1 MDFVAAGIV
10 LGFSIYEYYKDK
22 IHDNTQTKIL
32 SLPRNK
38 KDVVIYRYGG
48 TNPGNLTPSQ
58 KDSDTAY
65 RSQQFHL
72 GWEEKQL
79 LQQLIH

>member
-38 KDVVIYRYGG
+38 KILLFIGM
-48 TNPGNLTPSQ
+48 
-58 KDSDTAY
+58 
-65 RSQQFHL
+65 
-72 GWEEKQL
+72 EERIL
-79 LQQLIH
+79 EI

>member
-48 TNPGNLTPSQ
+48 TNPGNLT
-58 KDSDTAY
+58 
-65 RSQQFHL
+65 
-72 GWEEKQL
+72 
-79 LQQLIH
+79 

>member
-38 KDVVIYRYGG
+38 KDVVIYSLLRKI
-48 TNPGNLTPSQ
+48 Q
-58 KDSDTAY
+58 IQAY

>member
-1 MDFVAAGIV
+1 MVIVGAVSKGISISGGSAVAIATSDGPSPVMDFVAAGIV

-38 KDVVIYRYGG
+38 KDVVINRYGV
-48 TNPGNLTPSQ
+48 TNP
-58 KDSDTAY
+58 
-65 RSQQFHL
+65 
-72 GWEEKQL
+72 
-79 LQQLIH
+79 

>member
-38 KDVVIYRYGG
+38 KDIVIYRYGG

-58 KDSDTAY
+58 KDSDTGLSFSTIPPSTA
-65 RSQQFHL
+65 S
-72 GWEEKQL
+72 G
-79 LQQLIH
+79 

>member
-48 TNPGNLTPSQ
+48 TNPGNLTGMVYVA
-58 KDSDTAY
+58 KDGPTQVSVY
-65 RSQQFHL
+65 PL
-72 GWEEKQL
+72 GGTMERL
-79 LQQLIH
+79 G

>member
-58 KDSDTAY
+58 KDC
-65 RSQQFHL
+65 SQQFHL

>member
-38 KDVVIYRYGG
+38 KDVAISVSY
-48 TNPGNLTPSQ
+48 THLTLPT
-58 KDSDTAY
+58 KA
-65 RSQQFHL
+65 
-72 GWEEKQL
+72 
-79 LQQLIH
+79 

>member
-48 TNPGNLTPSQ
+48 TNPGNLTAFSERFR
-58 KDSDTAY
+58 Y
-65 RSQQFHL
+65 R
-72 GWEEKQL
+72 
-79 LQQLIH
+79 LIVLNNST